1 MTRAVPSHH
10 IYVDEA
16 GTPDIRPLRFHGSRR
31 AYITCAVI
39 IPVKEQKSVFE
50 LLPNHNGN
58 YLKSSD
64 LNFTEEMAISFV
76 TALLSLDVDIALILL
91 DASDAENYEISQL
104 AAAKVNTVRSIEHE
118 QHIKPSSLMYAFL
131 ATEAAVN
138 AIIGASIRN
147 QLQIRSFDLTFDNAN
162 LSNLHRKELA
172 DNLRRFSPKYEFDF
186 ANVAWKSEQEEPLL
200 LVPDLIAGIVHR
212 RFMSGG
218 CVKSWEILWDAY
230 NSQRISVQDGKRV
243 PRFVDMDAN

>member
-1 MTRAVPSHH
+1 MTTTAPSHH

-16 GTPDIRPLRFHGSRR
+16 GTPDIRPLSVLGSRR

-39 IPVKEQKSVFE
+39 IPIKVQKKVLD

-64 LNFTEEMAISFV
+64 VNFTEEMAISFV
-76 TALLSLDVDIALILL
+76 TALLSLDVDIALILI
-91 DASDAENYEISQL
+91 DASDAENHEISKL
-104 AAAKVNTVRSIEHE
+104 AAAKSNNGRSIKHE
-118 QHIKPSSLMYAFL
+118 PHIKPSSLMYSLL

-147 QLQIRSFDLTFDNAN
+147 QLQIRSLDLTFDNAN
-162 LSNLHRKELA
+162 LSNLHRKELV
-172 DNLRRFSPKYEFDF
+172 DDLRQFSPKYELAF
-186 ANVAWKSEQEEPLL
+186 ANVAWKSEQEQPLL

-212 RFMSGG
+212 RLISGG
-218 CVKSWEILWDAY
+218 CVEAWEILWDAY
-230 NSQRISVQDGKRV
+230 NSQRISIQDGKE
-243 PRFVDMDAN
+243 FHAL